1 MISPQA
7 VIGKDVK
14 VGENVSIGPFCFI
27 DGNVSIGDNT
37 QIASHVVIKGDT
49 QIGQDNRIFQ
59 FATIGEDCQD
69 KKYQGE
75 KTKLIIGNGNVIRE
89 SCTLHRGTVQDKGIT
104 EIGDRNL
111 FMVNTHIAHDVKVG
125 DDCIFA
131 NDCNVAGHVIIGD
144 WAILGGAAQVHQF
157 CHIGAHSMC
166 GVGSVILKDVPA
178 FVMASGYPARPHGVN
193 SEGMKRRKIDE
204 DDIKLVKNAYRTI
217 YRQNLSLIDASN
229 ALRKQA
235 SNYYL
240 NLMVESLDRANRG
253 IIR

>member
-14 VGENVSIGPFCFI
+14 IGENVSIGAFSLI

-37 QIASHVVIKGDT
+37 HIASHVVIKGDT
-49 QIGQDNRIFQ
+49 QIGRDNRIFQ

-75 KTKLIIGNGNVIRE
+75 KTKLIIGDGNVIRE
-89 SCTLHRGTVQDKGIT
+89 SCTLHRGTIQDKGIT
-104 EIGDRNL
+104 EVGHRNL

-125 DDCIFA
+125 NDCIFA
-131 NDCNVAGHVIIGD
+131 NDCNIAGHVTIGD

-157 CHIGAHSMC
+157 CHIGAYSMC
-166 GVGSVILKDVPA
+166 GVGSVVLKDVPA
-178 FVMASGYPARPHGVN
+178 FVMASGYPVKPHGVN
-193 SEGMKRRKIDE
+193 SEGMKRRRINDKS
-204 DDIKLVKNAYRTI
+204 IKLIKEAYRII
-217 YRQNLSLIDASN
+217 YRQKLSLVEACEYLKQQPSDSYLSLMID
-229 ALRKQA
+229 
-235 SNYYL
+235 
-240 NLMVESLDRANRG
+240 SLSCSNRG

>member
-49 QIGQDNRIFQ
+49 QIGCDNNIFQ

-69 KKYQGE
+69 KKYKGE
-75 KTKLIIGNGNVIRE
+75 KTKLIIGDSNVIRE

-125 DDCIFA
+125 NDCIFA

-166 GVGSVILKDVPA
+166 GVGSVVLKDVPA

-193 SEGMKRRKIDE
+193 SEGMKRRNIDE
-204 DDIKLVKNAYRTI
+204 EDIKLVKNAYRVI

-229 ALRKQA
+229 NLRAQA
-235 SNYYL
+235 SNSHL